1 VPNMKTHTSALLT
14 AITVIALAS
23 GLVVTA
29 QTRRGDGASINM
41 NGDGPITRC
50 ADLNVKFGRRPA
62 ITEETET
69 PLAASQVSTLRA
81 RLSKGGI
88 FITGWD
94 QKDYSVKTCKAVAD
108 DDPNPTSTFRDI
120 VTTTNGGELGVSG
133 PTDREWTA
141 NLIVSVPRLSM
152 MEIET
157 SNGPLA
163 LRDLAG
169 NIHVTAVNG
178 PISLKNVGGIV
189 QATTTNGPIAIAG
202 ASGDQRVSAT
212 NGPVSI
218 QLSGNR
224 WDGPG
229 LEVTTKNGPLSLGV
243 PDAYGSGIVIQMSD
257 RSPINCSVPACA
269 GANRTLG
276 SPSTIRLGTG
286 DPVVRLSTG
295 NGPLSVQ
302 QAKN

>member
-1 VPNMKTHTSALLT
+1 MKTHSSTLLT
-14 AITVIALAS
+14 AITLIAMAS
-23 GLVVTA
+23 SFVVTA
-29 QTRRGDGASINM
+29 QNRRGDGASVSID
-41 NGDGPITRC
+41 GDGSITRC
-50 ADLNVKFGRRPA
+50 GDLNVKFGRRPA
-62 ITEETET
+62 ITEESET

-81 RLSKGGI
+81 RMSKGGV
-88 FITGWD
+88 FVNGWD
-94 QKDYSVKTCKAVAD
+94 RNEYSVKTCKAVAD

-120 VTTTNGGELGVSG
+120 VTTTNGGQLGVSG
-133 PTDREWTA
+133 PADRDWTA
-141 NLIVSVPRLSM
+141 NLIVMVPRLSM

-157 SNGPLA
+157 SNGPLS

-169 NIHVTAVNG
+169 NIRVNAGNG

-189 QATTTNGPIAIAG
+189 EATTVNGPIAISG

-218 QLSGNR
+218 QLSGSR

-229 LEVTTKNGPLSLGV
+229 LQVTTKNGPLSIGV
-243 PDAYGSGIVIQMSD
+243 PDAYGSGIVIQISD
-257 RSPINCSVPACA
+257 RSPISCSVPACR
-269 GANRTLG
+269 GVNRTLG

-286 DPVVRLSTG
+286 DPVVRVTSG